1 MIPRA
6 CTFFLLLIGL
16 VCGGVS
22 PALAQRQPV
31 DERDLRLWADRG
43 DPDSQFELG
52 IRLVTGEGLKKSEKE
67 GVEWVRKAAEQ
78 NHLRAQ
84 HAMGTFHEEGIGVE
98 KNIAKAIEWYTR
110 SANNGFPEA
119 QHSMGI
125 AFDLGRGV
133 KKDPAEA
140 AQWFRKA
147 ANQDFPPALAAYAS
161 KLERGD
167 GVAKNTPKAALY
179 YLRAAQR
186 GHSSAMSRLA
196 YMYYSG
202 VGVPRDFRRA
212 GAWYQR
218 AARAGDPWAKNDLAW
233 FFSTCADENFHN
245 GEIAVALAKDAVKQL
260 AEEGEDER
268 HAMLDT
274 VAAALARN
282 GDFLGAVLWQKRAI
296 ALLGSDKV
304 LDDAERGKLEKE
316 FSDRLK
322 GYQKQQPY
330 VEQPPEAEQGTEAL
344 PGDTILQEERLPGR
358 KKGPESTPSKSG
370 KGTVV

>member
-1 MIPRA
+1 MIPRLCA
-6 CTFFLLLIGL
+6 FIFLALDF
-16 VCGGVS
+16 VFGGAS
-22 PALAQRQPV
+22 SAFAQRQPV

-52 IRLVTGEGLKKSEKE
+52 IRLVTGEGLKKNEKE
-67 GVEWVRKAAEQ
+67 GAEWVRKAAEQ

-84 HAMGTFHEEGIGVE
+84 HAMGAFYEEGIGFE
-98 KNIAKAIEWYTR
+98 KNAAKAIEWYTR

-119 QHSMGI
+119 QHTLGI
-125 AFDLGRGV
+125 AYDLGRGV
-133 KKDPAEA
+133 KKDPAES

-147 ANQDFPPALAAYAS
+147 ANQDYAPSLAAYAS

-167 GVAKNTPKAALY
+167 GVAKNTGKAALY
-179 YLRAAQR
+179 YLRASQR
-186 GHSSAMSRLA
+186 GHLPAMSRLA
-196 YMYYSG
+196 YMYYTG

-218 AARAGDPWAKNDLAW
+218 AARADDPWAKNDLAW
-233 FFSTCADENFHN
+233 FFSTCPDESFHN
-245 GEIAVALAKDAVKQL
+245 GEIAVVLAKEAVKQL
-260 AEEGEDER
+260 AEAGADER

-296 ALLGSDKV
+296 SLLGSDKE
-304 LDDAERGKLEKE
+304 LEDEERVKLEKE
-316 FSDRLK
+316 FADRLK

-330 VEQPPEAEQGTEAL
+330 VEEPPAAEEGTEAL

-358 KKGPESTPSKSG
+358 KKGPESPPSKSG
-370 KGTVV
+370 KGSVV